1 MPRKNW
7 QLALRKVVE
16 VAIDPGYVESVR
28 SRWSSLKGAG
38 PDFIAGKL
46 FEIANYQGMSDRAAS
61 SWLLT
66 NGNPDFQQ
74 LALRLT
80 HERCECAGSVDGIS
94 GCGYL
99 RSQRVC
105 SRPALLARCIVPTI
119 PARKGQLA
127 RLAVA
132 LSYWAKDLPDQ
143 NLGMWARSKL
153 KRGDHRAG
161 GAAMVEDLKRLPGV
175 SDKVANMIASDVAI
189 GLSTGSDALLS
200 AGASLIVVDSLV
212 HNLLLRTG
220 AIFAVGKP
228 HAFGSGCY
236 ALGGCLELIVSFS
249 ETIDAHM
256 YNPAWPRLAPRMLQ
270 HALWR
275 FCAGNEFNVC
285 NGNQIHA
292 GTKCETSFCPA
303 SKWCARQI
311 IESK

>member
-7 QLALRKVVE
+7 QLVLKAVVD
-16 VAIDPGYVESVR
+16 VAIDPDYVEDVR
-28 SRWSSLKGAG
+28 RRWSSLRVAG
-38 PDFIAGKL
+38 PEIIAGKL

-61 SWLLT
+61 SWLST
-66 NGNPDFQQ
+66 NGNPDFQE
-74 LALRLT
+74 LALRLP

-94 GCGYL
+94 RCGYL

-105 SRPALLARCIVPTI
+105 KHPALLARCIVPTI

-132 LSYWAKDLPDQ
+132 LNYWAAELPHRS
-143 NLGMWARSKL
+143 LGTWARSKL
-153 KRGDHRAG
+153 KRGEPRAG

-175 SDKVANMIASDVAI
+175 SDKVASMIASDVAI
-189 GLSTGSDALLS
+189 GLSTGSDALLR

-212 HNLLLRTG
+212 HNMLQRTG
-220 AIFAVGKP
+220 AILAVGKP

-236 ALGGCLELIVSFS
+236 ALGGCHELIVSFS
-249 ETIDAHM
+249 ETIDAHT

-275 FCAGNEFNVC
+275 FCAGSELNIC
-285 NGNQIHA
+285 NGNQIPA
-292 GTKCETSFCPA
+292 GRKCESGCCPA
-303 SKWCARQI
+303 ANHCARLALAGH
-311 IESK
+311 